1 MGMKIEQH
9 QPSINL
15 QAFIKGYTIIESDS
29 EMDNFVLPGTSMV
42 MAIRYKGHVIVREND
57 FDETLPSLV
66 LSGMRRTARLIHYT
80 PQTANLLII
89 FNEGGL
95 SALSKIP
102 AHELYGLS
110 LSSENLFSADE
121 MNEILARLSEAQNN
135 AERIKFIDNFLS
147 RKLRSNQPDRLVHQ
161 AISLI
166 KQQKGTVRIKDLV
179 GDLYISQD
187 AFEKRFRTAVGATPK
202 QYASIVRLQSLI
214 NKHSSFASLT
224 EAAYEAGYFDQS
236 HFIKEFKKFTHTLP
250 SDFQL
255 TNNTAILASPL
266 K

>member
-1 MGMKIEQH
+1 MGMKIEQY
-9 QPSINL
+9 QPGNTL
-15 QAFIKGYTIIESDS
+15 QAFIKGYTIIESNS

-42 MAIRYKGHVIVREND
+42 MAIRYKGHVTVRENNFED
-57 FDETLPSLV
+57 TLPSLV
-66 LSGMRRTARLIHYT
+66 LSGMRKTARLIHYT

-121 MNEILARLSEAQNN
+121 MNEILERLSAAQNN
-135 AERIKFIDNFLS
+135 AERITFIDNFLLK
-147 RKLRSNQPDRLVHQ
+147 KLKSNQHDRLVLEAV
-161 AISLI
+161 AII
-166 KQQKGTVRIKDLV
+166 KQQKGLVRIKDLV
-179 GDLYISQD
+179 SDLYISQD
-187 AFEKRFRTAVGATPK
+187 AFEKRFRTVVGATPK

-214 NKHSSFASLT
+214 NKHSSFSSLT

-236 HFIKEFKKFTHTLP
+236 HFIKDFRLFTGQTPKDFFK
-250 SDFQL
+250 
-255 TNNTAILASPL
+255 SPRL
-266 K
+266 W